1 MPEPTAKATAKAAP
15 TAKPTPK
22 ARPSRGAR
30 SRGRRS
36 TLALLL
42 VGLAFVAVLFA
53 FVYPTRTYLHQR
65 QELNAAERRLQ
76 VLQQNTKSLEHDSA
90 RLETDAEVERRA
102 REDLG
107 MVRPGETPYVLVPT
121 PPTTWV
127 P

>member
-1 MPEPTAKATAKAAP
+1 MPEAAGKGSP
-15 TAKPTPK
+15 
-22 ARPSRGAR
+22 R

-36 TLALLL
+36 TLVLLL
-42 VGLAFVAVLFA
+42 AGLAFVAALFA

-65 QELNAAERRLQ
+65 QELNTAERRLTI
-76 VLQQNTKSLEHDSA
+76 LQQNTKALEHDSA

-102 REDLG
+102 REDYGL
-107 MVRPGETPYVLVPT
+107 VRPGETPYVLVPT